1 VCPCLLSGNKNI
13 ITITKIVGKK
23 IIGNLIKISKNE
35 KNLFLLIIIT
45 AKKGANNIICSH
57 IKHRIGKKIKTI
69 IFKTIGLNLFSEKKS
84 VEIKN
89 KNIKTSFLPNASSSA
104 IG

>member
-1 VCPCLLSGNKNI
+1 MI
-13 ITITKIVGKK
+13 IITKIDGEK
-23 IIGNLIKISKNE
+23 IIGILIKTSENE
-35 KNLFLLIIIT
+35 KNLFLLIKTT

-57 IKHRIGKKIKTI
+57 IRHKTGKKIKTI
-69 IFKTIGLNLFSEKKS
+69 KFTIIGLNFFPEKKS